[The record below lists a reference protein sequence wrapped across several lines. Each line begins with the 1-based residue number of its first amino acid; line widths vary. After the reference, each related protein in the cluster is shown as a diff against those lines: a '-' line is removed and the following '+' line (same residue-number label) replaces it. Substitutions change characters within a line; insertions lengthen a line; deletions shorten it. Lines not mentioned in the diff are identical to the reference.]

1 MGIKNKMK
9 TYFTSKVSNKNYDK
23 KSSKEGEGKNRRPF

>member
-9 TYFTSKVSNKNYDK
+9 TYFTSKVSNQNYDK
-23 KSSKEGEGKNRRPF
+23 KSKGGSKKGGY